1 MSSLVSTQFDLFG
14 GGASGLPEVPA
25 SPASRRS
32 RLLDSLAAVCAEL
45 PLDEKILIAPSLAT
59 GHELVERLARSG
71 TPWVNLRVESVRSLA
86 HAIVGPTLVDQG
98 LVLLSRVQ
106 SLALVEQ
113 SCSAALTDGSY
124 FSGLRDRPGLHR
136 AFQSTFDDLRE
147 AGLSPESLPSD
158 AFGDPKK
165 LADVR
170 AVLRRYESSL
180 AEGKFVDRADVLR
193 RAVEDAKK
201 APPLSTALYLVPGG
215 LELSAGEKDL
225 LELLARGRLRT
236 LESDPPESWT
246 RRSSQAR
253 LFHAM
258 GEENEIREVFRRVL
272 TENVRIDDVELL
284 YVDRDPYASLVHELA
299 AEHGIPCTF
308 ADGIAVTYSR
318 PGQATLG
325 FLRWI
330 AGDYESEALRTV
342 LAAGSINLT
351 PVVSGGKPP
360 GSVAAARVLRLA
372 GIGWERERH
381 LSRLDGYIRRLEW
394 EASRSTSSYRGDPEV
409 RAARRERRI
418 GEARVVQR
426 FVGRLLELVP
436 EGSGGK
442 VELREVAGAARIFVA
457 EFARIASELDG
468 IASTAIQKLFAE
480 FETIPTGPMASR
492 EAAERL
498 AAALSDLAAAP
509 DRSRPGRLHVAD
521 YRSGGYSGRSHT
533 FIVGLDAA
541 RHPGAGLQD
550 PVLLDAERREI
561 NRRIDPRGLPIRGA
575 RPEENSLA
583 LKACVARLRGEITL
597 SHSCWDLLEARER
610 FPAPYLL
617 DLHRRAIE
625 NDQADYSSLG
635 KALGEPAGFLAAGDL
650 QRAAAPGDRALDE
663 PEWWITRLTRS
674 GPQDGEAAGLVRAEF
689 PWLKD
694 SWRAEAER
702 AGQKFTIYDGWAKS
716 AAGSLDPRVSGEPI
730 SCSAIEQ
737 LAKCPY
743 AYFMERVLRLEAPEK
758 LERDPTIW
766 LDPLQAGSLQHEVF
780 RRFFAEIS
788 ETPEKPSVVR
798 HSRLLERIALEEI
811 EVWREKVPPASEV
824 AFAARRDEILATCR
838 SFLQLEEEHCRE
850 VTPRWFEVAFGLP
863 WAEPTTPPGSP
874 DPVEIRLP
882 HGKKFF
888 LRGRID
894 RIDEAGTGAFEV
906 WDYKTGGTYG
916 VEEGRGLRGGR
927 QIQPALYA
935 AAVEALLD
943 RCGEKGKVS
952 RSGYFFPSAKGRGR
966 RIAEALDPKELGR
979 VLTVLFDLL
988 RDGAFPHASD
998 PDACN
1003 YCDFRAIC
1011 GDVKRASA
1019 QSEKKIDERANV
1031 VLAAYG
1037 RLDVE

>member
-14 GGASGLPEVPA
+14 GGASGPSEAPT
-25 SPASRRS
+25 SSASRRS
-32 RLLDSLAAVCAEL
+32 RLLGSLAAVCEEL

-71 TPWVNLRVESVRSLA
+71 TRWVNLRVESLRSLA
-86 HAIVGPTLVDQG
+86 HAIVGPSLVDQG
-98 LVLLSRVQ
+98 RVLLSRVQ

-113 SCSAALTDGSY
+113 SCSVALTKDSY
-124 FSGLRDRPGLHR
+124 FSDLRDRPGLHR
-136 AFQSTFDDLRE
+136 AIQSTFDDLRE
-147 AGLSPESLPSD
+147 AGVSAESLPSD
-158 AFGDPKK
+158 AFGDPRK

-170 AVLRRYESSL
+170 AVLRRYESAL
-180 AEGKFVDRADVLR
+180 AEGKFVDRSDVLR
-193 RAVEDAKK
+193 RAVEDASK

-215 LELSAGEKDL
+215 LELSAGEQEL

-253 LFHAM
+253 LFQAL

-272 TENVRIDDVELL
+272 SENIRIDDVELL
-284 YVDRDPYASLVHELA
+284 YMDRDPYASLIYELA
-299 AEHGIPCTF
+299 AEHGIPSTF
-308 ADGIAVTYSR
+308 ADGIAVTYTR

-330 AGDYESEALRTV
+330 ARDYESEALRTV
-342 LAAGSINLT
+342 LAAGSIDLA

-394 EASRSTSSYRGDPEV
+394 EATRSTSSTRGDPEV

-418 GEARVVQR
+418 GEARVVRR
-426 FVGRLLELVP
+426 FVARLLDLVP

-442 VELREVAGAARIFVA
+442 VELREVARAARLFVA
-457 EFARIASELDG
+457 EFARVASELDG
-468 IASTAIQKLFAE
+468 TASTAIQKLFSE

-533 FIVGLDAA
+533 FLVGLDAA

-635 KALGEPAGFLAAGDL
+635 KALGEPAGFLAAGD
-650 QRAAAPGDRALDE
+650 RALEE

-674 GPQDGEAAGLVRAEF
+674 GPQDGEGAGLVRAEF
-689 PWLKD
+689 SWLKD
-694 SWRAEAER
+694 SWRAETER
-702 AGQKFTIYDGWAKS
+702 AGRKFTIYDGWAKS
-716 AAGSLDPRVSGEPI
+716 AAGSLDPRVSGEPL

-743 AYFMERVLRLEAPEK
+743 AYFMERVLRLEAPER

-788 ETPEKPSVVR
+788 ATPEKPSVLR
-798 HSRLLERIALEEI
+798 HWRLLERIALEEI
-811 EVWREKVPPASEV
+811 ELWREKVPPASEV

-863 WAEPTTPPGSP
+863 WAGPTTPPGSS
-874 DPVEIRLP
+874 DPVQIRLP
-882 HGKKFF
+882 NGKKFF

-894 RIDEAGTGAFEV
+894 RIDEAGGGDFEV

-1003 YCDFRAIC
+1003 YCDFRTVC
-1011 GDVKRASA
+1011 GDVRRAAA
-1019 QSEKKIDERANV
+1019 QSETKIDEGANV